1 MAGIEYHL
9 KVCFDTYEKEL
20 LYSGVSWYR
29 KGIEDYIIIQKNL
42 IDISFTRTSKVDTL
56 HFYLYSILH
65 YYVEE
70 VS

>member
-42 IDISFTRTSKVDTL
+42 IDISFTRTSKVDT
-56 HFYLYSILH
+56 
-65 YYVEE
+65 
-70 VS
+70 

>member
-9 KVCFDTYEKEL
+9 KVCFATYEKEL

-42 IDISFTRTSKVDTL
+42 IDISFTRTSKVDT
-56 HFYLYSILH
+56 
-65 YYVEE
+65 
-70 VS
+70 